1 MIHSLSKNIT
11 TFFILRD
18 LIENKEREV
27 VQYGAEII
35 ISTLIG
41 FGVILG
47 VGACLGDFQFAVAYL
62 FFIVPIMLL
71 TS

>member
-11 TFFILRD
+11 AFFMLRD
-18 LIENKEREV
+18 LIENDEKEV

-41 FGVILG
+41 FGIILG
-47 VGACLGDFQFAVAYL
+47 VGGCFRVSA
-62 FFIVPIMLL
+62 
-71 TS
+71 

>member
-1 MIHSLSKNIT
+1 MIHRLSKNIT
-11 TFFILRD
+11 AFFISRD
-18 LIENKEREV
+18 LIEDKEREV

-47 VGACLGDFQFAVAYL
+47 V
-62 FFIVPIMLL
+62 
-71 TS
+71 